1 MTDQPAPVTPPAVD
15 LIPKAEH
22 IALQAEFFKLATALG
37 VELTNGMSFP
47 EAFDRCKTR
56 ARAASVK
63 ADALDKIIA
72 GLDGAEDAI
81 YYALPCVAG
90 IHKADLT
97 RAVQQLS
104 RALKLLREL
113 TGTKQP

>member
-1 MTDQPAPVTPPAVD
+1 MSDQPAPESKPAVE

-81 YYALPCVAG
+81 RYVIPAVAG
-90 IHKADLT
+90 IHRADLN
-97 RAVQQLS
+97 RALQQLS
-104 RALKLLREL
+104 RALPALREL
-113 TGTKQP
+113 AGAKQP